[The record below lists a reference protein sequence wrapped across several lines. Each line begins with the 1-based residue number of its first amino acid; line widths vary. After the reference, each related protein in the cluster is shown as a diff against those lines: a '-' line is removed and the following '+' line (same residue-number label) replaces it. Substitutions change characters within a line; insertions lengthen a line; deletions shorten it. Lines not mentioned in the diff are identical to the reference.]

1 MINTKFKIEKKELY
15 YLLTNLITVKM
26 FFTYPRFML
35 INSGNAAWIQ
45 CIFVSLIAIS
55 VYFITVKLFS
65 GTQNNDLL
73 DICEQ
78 SGGKW
83 LKIIV
88 GILLCVTFL
97 INTALTIRALP
108 ESIKTVLL
116 PLTPMRILL
125 ILSGITIALGA
136 LFGLYSIAR
145 IHALF
150 MPLVFIVFGIMI
162 ILLLGDIRVSNIF
175 PVFGKG
181 TYNIFIKGLESVSIF
196 SDIIALY
203 ILIPFCRSFNDAK
216 KSATKAILTS
226 FLIVFLIV
234 FIYNTVYSYP
244 ASEEFL
250 FPVYQMTRMIKIGD
264 FFQRLEP
271 IFEFFWTISILLY
284 ASFYLF
290 LICYVWKK
298 TFELKYYKPLVFP
311 FSVLLISAAYIP
323 SSSQELSFAS
333 RTTAFLT
340 IPVCLVLPAV
350 LAAFYKARNK
360 NSINQTREVV

>member
-250 FPVYQMTRMIKIGD
+250 FPVDDGWKIIIDKKEVNTFQDVKDTIDTIIK
-264 FFQRLEP
+264 LN
-271 IFEFFWTISILLY
+271 
-284 ASFYLF
+284 
-290 LICYVWKK
+290 
-298 TFELKYYKPLVFP
+298 
-311 FSVLLISAAYIP
+311 
-323 SSSQELSFAS
+323 
-333 RTTAFLT
+333 
-340 IPVCLVLPAV
+340 IPVTFDDALKFVL
-350 LAAFYKARNK
+350 FYKSSLSVSEIQEMLAMNLL
-360 NSINQTREVV
+360 EGGM